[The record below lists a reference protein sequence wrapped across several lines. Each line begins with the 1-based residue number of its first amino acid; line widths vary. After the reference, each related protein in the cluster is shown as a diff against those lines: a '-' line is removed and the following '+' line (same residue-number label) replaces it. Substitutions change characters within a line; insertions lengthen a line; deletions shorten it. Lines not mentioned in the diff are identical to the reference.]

1 MRMICLLSYL
11 IIKRLIVTSLIDFP
25 AKIGYDYNMKKLTD
39 AELQVKSQVLLALT
53 SVWEFVEDDIA
64 IEVEGAMTKLALQ
77 LARDVNGLTI

>member
-1 MRMICLLSYL
+1 MR
-11 IIKRLIVTSLIDFP
+11 
-25 AKIGYDYNMKKLTD
+25 YDYNMKKLTD

-53 SVWEFVEDDIA
+53 NVWEFVEDDIA

>member
-1 MRMICLLSYL
+1 
-11 IIKRLIVTSLIDFP
+11 
-25 AKIGYDYNMKKLTD
+25 MKKLTD

-53 SVWEFVEDDIA
+53 NVWEFVEDDIA